1 MSERI
6 ERLLALNQC
15 IRMLEDIVK
24 SYERDPLRHV
34 ERYIIDDLGLKIQ
47 TLTKMKQELEVN

>member
-15 IRMLEDIVK
+15 IRMLEDTVK
-24 SYERDPLRHV
+24 SYERDPLRYV

>member
-6 ERLLALNQC
+6 ERLLALNHC

-34 ERYIIDDLGLKIQ
+34 EKYIIDDLGLKIQ
-47 TLTKMKQELEVN
+47 TLTKMKQELEV